1 MVLDFHYDH
10 EITSFFLWMT
20 SRPKNDLLQR
30 KVFLWTFMSPT
41 FFSIIWIIFSNFVE
55 VAVYYEL
62 EMSYFYWVTLRLK
75 NDLFQRKVS
84 IKIKLYLHFWVN
96 FLSNFVYFVCEVIVF
111 FRHDVTSIFF
121 EWPRGQKITF
131 YKEKYL

>member
-1 MVLDFHYDH
+1 
-10 EITSFFLWMT
+10 MT

-55 VAVYYEL
+55 VAVNYEL

-84 IKIKLYLHFWVN
+84 IKIKLYLHF
-96 FLSNFVYFVCEVIVF
+96 
-111 FRHDVTSIFF
+111 F
-121 EWPRGQKITF
+121 EWIFWAILYTLCVKLLFFLDMMWPLFSLSDLEAKKWPFTKKSI
-131 YKEKYL
+131 YKNYHFSNVFSVLFE

>member
-1 MVLDFHYDH
+1 MLLEFYYDH

-55 VAVYYEL
+55 VAVNYEL

-75 NDLFQRKVS
+75 NDLFQRKVFK
-84 IKIKLYLHFWVN
+84 KIKLYLHF
-96 FLSNFVYFVCEVIVF
+96 LSEFFEQFCILCVWSYCF

-121 EWPRGQKITF
+121 EWPRGQKMTF
-131 YKEKYL
+131 YKDKYL